1 MAGVPL
7 VSDFMYNRNQPTAND
22 YFNNSAAMIIA
33 NNGVPIIPQRT
44 IPSASE
50 PISQAILNGTAIPD
64 PDSVSQPSKNIS
76 GGGGGGVSSGPSKA
90 ELNGVLDNI
99 RNLDQILANKNQT
112 ANDMYSQA
120 VKSYDDTFALDQQAH
135 DKAVRQNEQA
145 NTDARQAA
153 MVQAAAGGR
162 GLRSVLASMGALN
175 GTGLDLANQAVA
187 REANIDIGNADKN
200 FQTNAGNLTD
210 AFARAEDED
219 KKRRSE
225 AETTLQNTL
234 RNNAS
239 DVAGSRQSMY
249 NQLAGMY
256 NRGSSQANNY
266 LAKAT
271 ALNPEIVAGSKTAVS
286 PYAQSRQLFA
296 PGELQQYLGGVRD
309 LSVGAGSTPSGQS
322 SVPINSPLFGQS
334 EDKRRQIG
342 VA

>member
-1 MAGVPL
+1 MARIPL
-7 VSDFMYNRNQPTAND
+7 ISDFTYNRNQPTAND
-22 YFNNSAAMIIA
+22 YFNNSAAMLIA

-50 PISQAILNGTAIPD
+50 PISQAILNGSAIPD
-64 PDSVSQPSKNIS
+64 PGSVSQPSKNIS
-76 GGGGGGVSSGPSKA
+76 GGGGGISSGPSQA

-99 RNLDQILANKNQT
+99 RNLDQVLANKNQT
-112 ANDMYSQA
+112 AQDLYNQA
-120 VKSYDDTFALDQQAH
+120 RKSYDDTFALDRQAH
-135 DKAVRQNEQA
+135 DKAVTQNEQA

-153 MVQAAAGGR
+153 MIQTATGGR
-162 GLRSVLASMGALN
+162 GLRSVLASMNAAN
-175 GTGLDLANQAVA
+175 GTGLDLANQAIS

-200 FQTNAGNLTD
+200 FQTNASNLTD
-210 AFARAEDED
+210 AWARAEDED
-219 KKRRSE
+219 KKRRAE
-225 AETTLQNTL
+225 ADTILANTKT
-234 RNNAS
+234 NNAA
-239 DVAGSRQSMY
+239 DVASSRQSMY

-271 ALNPEIVAGSKTAVS
+271 ALNPEIVAGSKQAVT
-286 PYAQSRQLFA
+286 PYTQSRQLFA

-309 LSVGAGSTPSGQS
+309 LTVGASAAPSGQS
-322 SVPINSPLFGQS
+322 SIPINSPLFGQS